1 MRRIAWRL
9 AQLNLLLLIFFFF
22 FFFGMFFH
30 LPWQQR
36 RLFVVCVG
44 QLDVVSNLY
53 RHRGGIVLEE
63 PVDERRR
70 RDLRRRGPASGRHQ
84 LVRWRHN
91 RAAEHSQHLQ
101 QLEKILSVARN
112 FFLSRKFRAPTMGF
126 PLESRVAVYRIGSEG
141 VLVFAHPRGFYR
153 PIKGGENMW
162 CAGSTWAMNLVERR
176 IRTGWG
182 LEERPWVSIRKLI
195 IGCGSIQM
203 ILKLY
208 TGSILPRYSEQ
219 CFSGKHINLR
229 IINKGGKPFRSTKL

>member
-9 AQLNLLLLIFFFF
+9 AQLNLLLLIFSS

-112 FFLSRKFRAPTMGF
+112 FFFSLSLKKVQSSDNGIPTRK
-126 PLESRVAVYRIGSEG
+126 S
-141 VLVFAHPRGFYR
+141 
-153 PIKGGENMW
+153 
-162 CAGSTWAMNLVERR
+162 
-176 IRTGWG
+176 
-182 LEERPWVSIRKLI
+182 
-195 IGCGSIQM
+195 GCR
-203 ILKLY
+203 L
-208 TGSILPRYSEQ
+208 
-219 CFSGKHINLR
+219 
-229 IINKGGKPFRSTKL
+229 